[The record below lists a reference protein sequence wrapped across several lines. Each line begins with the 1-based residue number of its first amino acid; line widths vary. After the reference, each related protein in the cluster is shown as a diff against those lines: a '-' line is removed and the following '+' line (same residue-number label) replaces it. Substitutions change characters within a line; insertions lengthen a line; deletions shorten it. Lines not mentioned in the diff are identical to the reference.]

1 MKKQKKEIIFVQD
14 DEDIST
20 MNQAPTLLNS
30 SNEFSF
36 GNLQTNQ
43 TVPENNNEE
52 NNARFQF

>member
-1 MKKQKKEIIFVQD
+1 
-14 DEDIST
+14 

-43 TVPENNNEE
+43 TVPDNNNEE